1 MSENRLEKF
10 REASNLS
17 RAGVADR
24 LRVSERTI
32 YRWEKGMG
40 NVPDPQKV
48 RLAQLYG
55 GVSIPYLMGWEHEPR
70 TEQDRL
76 AA

>member
-1 MSENRLEKF
+1 MQPNRLKKF

-24 LRVSERTI
+24 LEVSERTVH
-32 YRWEKGMG
+32 RWERDGG
-40 NVPDPQKV
+40 VPDKKKEQ
-48 RLAQLYG
+48 LAELYG
-55 GVSIPYLMGWEHEPR
+55 GVSIGYLMGWENEPLNER
-70 TEQDRL
+70 DRI